1 MSSSRNM
8 FEFIG
13 NLGKSP
19 ETKKLD
25 NGNVMTK
32 LFIVTNQVWKDK
44 ETNERKERSEAF
56 GVVAFGN
63 HAKYLANYAS
73 KGDKVLLKGE
83 IRNSEWRERDT
94 GDKRTGFEFVISGY
108 GADAMIF
115 GKPIKTNTGSNNA
128 ESDDAP
134 PYAGAADSYEY
145 ATASNGG

>member
-25 NGNVMTK
+25 NGQVMTK
-32 LFIVTNQVWKDK
+32 LFIITNETWKDK
-44 ETNERKERSEAF
+44 ETGRRKERSEAF

-63 HAKYLANYAS
+63 HAKYLSQYAS

-83 IRNSEWRERDT
+83 IRNKEWQDRDT
-94 GDKRTGFEFVISGY
+94 GQKRTGFEFIVSGY
-108 GADAMIF
+108 GSDAMIF
-115 GKPIKTNTGSNNA
+115 GKPIKNNA
-128 ESDDAP
+128 ESDDEYTY
-134 PYAGAADSYEY
+134 YAGAADYKDYS
-145 ATASNGG
+145 TDSNGGV